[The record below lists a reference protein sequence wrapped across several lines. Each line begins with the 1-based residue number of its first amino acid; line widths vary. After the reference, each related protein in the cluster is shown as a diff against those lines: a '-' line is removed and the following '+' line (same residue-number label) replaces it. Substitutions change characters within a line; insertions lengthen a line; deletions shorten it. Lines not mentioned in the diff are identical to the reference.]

1 MPKPALIISHQ
12 LMIFVIAGAIMIID
26 VKPDENYNET
36 EWIRKQ
42 SDLRTRQISG
52 KLDRINTHINAIN
65 SAHEEVIDL
74 FRKAAEEHDDLADI
88 VLARIARK
96 YEHLFS
102 VWAVFIAEDI
112 TAVNDIVTRCNKFRQ
127 KLENDDCLHT
137 RKVDNNKKR

>member
-1 MPKPALIISHQ
+1 
-12 LMIFVIAGAIMIID
+12 MIID

-65 SAHEEVIDL
+65 NAHEEVIDL

-112 TAVNDIVTRCNKFRQ
+112 TAVHDIVTRCNNFRQ
-127 KLENDDCLHT
+127 KLDSDDCLHT
-137 RKVDNNKKR
+137 RKVDKPCKK

>member
-1 MPKPALIISHQ
+1 MPKPPSIISHHVF
-12 LMIFVIAGAIMIID
+12 IYVIAGAIMIID

-42 SDLRTRQISG
+42 SDLRTRQISS
-52 KLDRINTHINAIN
+52 KLDKINTHINAIN
-65 SAHEEVIDL
+65 NAHEAVIDL

-96 YEHLFS
+96 YEHLFD

-112 TAVNDIVTRCNKFRQ
+112 TAVNDIVTRCNRFRQ

-137 RKVDNNKKR
+137 RKVDKSRKR

>member
-1 MPKPALIISHQ
+1 MPKPPFIISHQ

-26 VKPDENYNET
+26 IKPDENYNET

-65 SAHEEVIDL
+65 NAHEEVIDL

-137 RKVDNNKKR
+137 RKVDKSRKK

>member
-1 MPKPALIISHQ
+1 MPKPLLIISHQ

-65 SAHEEVIDL
+65 NAHEEVIDL

>member
-1 MPKPALIISHQ
+1 MPKPLLIISHQ
-12 LMIFVIAGAIMIID
+12 LIIYVIAGAIMIVDI
-26 VKPDENYNET
+26 KPDENYNET

-42 SDLRTRQISG
+42 SDLRTRQISS
-52 KLDRINTHINAIN
+52 KLDKINTHINAIN
-65 SAHEEVIDL
+65 NAHETVIDL

-137 RKVDNNKKR
+137 RKVDKPCKK

>member
-1 MPKPALIISHQ
+1 MKSVLDGLPIIGRSCKLNLCTVAYDHRC
-12 LMIFVIAGAIMIID
+12 
-26 VKPDENYNET
+26 K
-36 EWIRKQ
+36 
-42 SDLRTRQISG
+42 TRQISG

-65 SAHEEVIDL
+65 NAHEEVIDL

-137 RKVDNNKKR
+137 RKVDKPCKK

>member
-1 MPKPALIISHQ
+1 MPKPTLIISHQ
-12 LMIFVIAGAIMIID
+12 LSIYVIAGAIMVID
-26 VKPDENYNET
+26 IKPDENYNET

-74 FRKAAEEHDDLADI
+74 FRKAAAEHDDLADI

-137 RKVDNNKKR
+137 RKVDSNKKR

>member
-1 MPKPALIISHQ
+1 MDCRLSAEVVNLIYAQ
-12 LMIFVIAGAIMIID
+12 LLMIID

-42 SDLRTRQISG
+42 SDLRTRQISS
-52 KLDRINTHINAIN
+52 KLDKINTHINAIN
-65 SAHEEVIDL
+65 SAHETVIDL

-112 TAVNDIVTRCNKFRQ
+112 TAVHDIVTRCNKFRQ
-127 KLENDDCLHT
+127 KLDNDDCLHT
-137 RKVDNNKKR
+137 RKVDKPCKK

>member
-1 MPKPALIISHQ
+1 MLKPPLIISHQ

-42 SDLRTRQISG
+42 SDLRTRQISS
-52 KLDRINTHINAIN
+52 KLDKINTHINAIN
-65 SAHEEVIDL
+65 NAHETVIDL

>member
-1 MPKPALIISHQ
+1 MPKPLLIISHQ
-12 LMIFVIAGAIMIID
+12 RVIYVIAGAIMVID
-26 VKPDENYNET
+26 IKPDENYNET